1 MTSEALLFLD
11 VCLFNKTS
19 MASNNSG
26 ACNHSVYE
34 SSKGSAFFVAV
45 NTQIQFF
52 TGQFYLNKCQCLK
65 HLFYCRLC
73 WCLEQNMSEHLACW
87 NPVFRHC
94 RDLSRGR
101 SFSQLFLTPW
111 KIATIQKRSTATF
124 SCFSMFNCVQV
135 WVHCALRF
143 FVDSM
148 FDLLLVWE

>member
-1 MTSEALLFLD
+1 MYTYINMYTYIYRERECTECPKVSHTITQDSPGDRRENTKFPVGNISNFMTSEALLFLD

-65 HLFYCRLC
+65 HLFYCR
-73 WCLEQNMSEHLACW
+73 
-87 NPVFRHC
+87 F
-94 RDLSRGR
+94 
-101 SFSQLFLTPW
+101 T
-111 KIATIQKRSTATF
+111 
-124 SCFSMFNCVQV
+124 
-135 WVHCALRF
+135 
-143 FVDSM
+143 
-148 FDLLLVWE
+148 